1 MYNPALIY
9 ALFVVPKNLPQGTF
23 KGTKVAIVLNIIS
36 FAVMDCMAKTLNN
49 IEILTMHPKCR
60 LSIAPML
67 DWTDRHCRYFHRLLT
82 SETLLY
88 TEMVTTGA
96 IIHGKGDFLAYNEE
110 EHPVALQLGGSNPQD
125 LATCAKLAAERGYD
139 EINLNVGCPS
149 DRVQNGRFGACLM
162 AEPQLVADCIAAMK
176 DVVDVPVTVKT
187 RIGIDDQD
195 SYEFL
200 TDFVSTV
207 SEKGGCEQFT
217 IHARKAWLS
226 GLSPKENR
234 EIPPLDYPRAYQ
246 LKKDF
251 SHLSIAVNGGVKTL
265 QETKE
270 HLQHL
275 DGVMVGRE
283 AYQNPYIL
291 AEVDQQIFGLD
302 KPIKKRTQVVQEMYP
317 YIEQQLEKGAYLG
330 HITRH
335 MLGLFQ
341 NMPGARQWRR
351 YISENAHK
359 PGSGIEVVEAALAKI
374 PKELDV

>member
-1 MYNPALIY
+1 MYPTAR
-9 ALFVVPKNLPQGTF
+9 FSV
-23 KGTKVAIVLNIIS
+23 
-36 FAVMDCMAKTLNN
+36 
-49 IEILTMHPKCR
+49 
-60 LSIAPML
+60 APML
-67 DWTDRHCRYFHRLLT
+67 DWTDRHCRYFHRLL
-82 SETLLY
+82 SSQTLLY

-110 EHPVALQLGGSNPQD
+110 EHPVALQLGGSNPAD
-125 LATCAKLAAERGYD
+125 LARCAKLAQERGYD

-162 AEPQLVADCIAAMK
+162 AEPDLVAQCVAAMK
-176 DVVDVPVTVKT
+176 EVVDIPVTVKT

-200 TDFVSTV
+200 TNFVTLV

-246 LKKDF
+246 LKQDF
-251 SHLSIAVNGGVKTL
+251 PHLIIAVNGGVKTL
-265 QETKE
+265 AEAKE

-275 DGVMVGRE
+275 DGVMIGRE
-283 AYQNPYIL
+283 AYQSPYLL

-302 KPIKKRTQVVQEMYP
+302 TPVKKRSQVVQEMYP
-317 YIEQQLEKGAYLG
+317 YIEQQLAQGSYLG

-351 YISENAHK
+351 HISENAHK
-359 PGSGIEVVEAALAKI
+359 AGAGIEVVEQALAKI
-374 PKELDV
+374 PYQELDV

>member
-1 MYNPALIY
+1 M
-9 ALFVVPKNLPQGTF
+9 TH
-23 KGTKVAIVLNIIS
+23 S
-36 FAVMDCMAKTLNN
+36 
-49 IEILTMHPKCR
+49 CR
-60 LSIAPML
+60 LSVAPML
-67 DWTDRHCRYFHRLLT
+67 DWTDRHCRYFHRLMT
-82 SETLLY
+82 KETLLY

-110 EHPVALQLGGSNPQD
+110 EHPLALQLGGSNPAD
-125 LATCAKLAAERGYD
+125 LAKCAKLAQERGYD

-162 AEPQLVADCIAAMK
+162 AEPQLVAECVAAMK
-176 DVVDVPVTVKT
+176 EVVDVPVTVKT

-200 TDFVSTV
+200 TDFVSIV
-207 SEKGGCEQFT
+207 AEKGGCEQFT

-246 LKKDF
+246 LKQDF
-251 SHLSIAVNGGVKTL
+251 SDLTIAVNGGIKSL
-265 QETKE
+265 EEAKE

-275 DGVMVGRE
+275 DGVMIGRE
-283 AYQNPYIL
+283 AYQSPYLL
-291 AEVDQQIFGLD
+291 ASVDQELFGAD
-302 KPIKKRTQVVQEMYP
+302 TPVKKRSEIVEEMYP
-317 YIEQQLEKGAYLG
+317 YIEAQLAKGAYLG

-341 NMPGARQWRR
+341 SMPGARQWRR
-351 YISENAHK
+351 HISENAHK
-359 PGSGIEVVEAALAKI
+359 PGSGLEVLQDALAKI
-374 PKELDV
+374 PKELNV